1 MDSCRVHPDGNV
13 TWHGKAAARVEVQ
26 PGDDPLILGENS
38 ERAEMLG
45 MQTSNGADITEGPS
59 SGTQYYA
66 TSYYFPVTWAG
77 EQLPWSAFAPI
88 DCSAGTQNQCNS
100 WSAVMQFYGWGA
112 LMAARTT
119 VGGVEHYGFN
129 GIDFTTNAAIALGKW
144 TDFVFQVNWSTGDFV
159 VYRRDEGS
167 VAFTQVL
174 AGNTPPAAGVY
185 LKQGL
190 YRGGAVNG
198 RTDVLWVGPTARGT
212 TFAAVEQQAF
222 GTNDGTEGP
231 TANTHDFDGDGKSD
245 IAWRDASGNLAVWLM
260 NGAQVVQSAGMGGAP
275 SVWTL
280 VGQRDFN
287 GDGKYDWLWAPFISQ
302 IATLPLVSCQ
312 RMSPLPSPSKSAVPT
327 TDQAVGTRRS
337 RNLRGL
343 EMSPPPGLSKAP
355 TPIDTAAQTPHI
367 NPASGQRTGH
377 SAATQL
383 AKHRPN
389 RIGSIRLTSLHSQ
402 RSHGMP

>member
-45 MQTSNGADITEGPS
+45 MQTSNGADITEGPT

-129 GIDFTTNAAIALGKW
+129 GIDFTTNSAIALGKW

-198 RTDVLWVGPTARGT
+198 RTDVLWVGPTARGGN
-212 TFAAVEQQAF
+212 FCRRR
-222 GTNDGTEGP
+222 
-231 TANTHDFDGDGKSD
+231 TA
-245 IAWRDASGNLAVWLM
+245 
-260 NGAQVVQSAGMGGAP
+260 
-275 SVWTL
+275 SVWH
-280 VGQRDFN
+280 Q
-287 GDGKYDWLWAPFISQ
+287 
-302 IATLPLVSCQ
+302 
-312 RMSPLPSPSKSAVPT
+312 
-327 TDQAVGTRRS
+327 
-337 RNLRGL
+337 
-343 EMSPPPGLSKAP
+343 
-355 TPIDTAAQTPHI
+355 
-367 NPASGQRTGH
+367 
-377 SAATQL
+377 
-383 AKHRPN
+383 
-389 RIGSIRLTSLHSQ
+389 
-402 RSHGMP
+402 